1 MANIISYKPWDE
13 VARFNP
19 LEDPFEDLFRGFFVR
34 PMGMEPWRGRA
45 APFKVE
51 VTENENA
58 YRVLAE
64 LPGMKKED
72 INVTIEGATVTI
84 SAETKQEKEAKEGE
98 KAVWSERYYGK
109 LQRAFTLEQEV
120 DQANAQARYADGVL
134 ELTLPKSKA
143 ASTKRIA
150 VH

>member
-1 MANIISYKPWDE
+1 MANIINHKPWDE

-19 LEDPFEDLFRGFFVR
+19 LEDPFEDFFRGFFVR
-34 PMGMEPWRGRA
+34 PMGMEPRWGRA
-45 APFKVE
+45 APFKVD

-72 INVTIEGATVTI
+72 IGVTIDGATVTI
-84 SAETKQEKEAKEGE
+84 SAETKHEKDAKEGE
-98 KAVWSERYYGK
+98 KTVWSERYYGK
-109 LQRAFTLEQEV
+109 LQRAFTLDQEV
-120 DQANAQARYADGVL
+120 DQAKAQARYADGML
-134 ELTLPKSKA
+134 ELTLPKSA
-143 ASTKRIA
+143 ATSVKRIA